1 MNVRTILALA
11 KDGRP
16 DLAAKNL
23 GISGA
28 GSWSHPVRLLRIVRK
43 YPHSSGEF
51 FSMRYLALCWKDGR
65 AEAAVSPL

>member
-1 MNVRTILALA
+1 MNVRALLALA

-23 GISGA
+23 GSSGA
-28 GSWSHPVRLLRIVRK
+28 GAWRHSVRLLRIIRK
-43 YPHSSGEF
+43 YPHSSGAF

-65 AEAAVSPL
+65 AEAVER